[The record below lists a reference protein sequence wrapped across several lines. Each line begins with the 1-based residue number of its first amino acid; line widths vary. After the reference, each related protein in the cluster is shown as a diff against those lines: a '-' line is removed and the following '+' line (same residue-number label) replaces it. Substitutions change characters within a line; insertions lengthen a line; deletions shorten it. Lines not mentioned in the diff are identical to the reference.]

1 MCSYVQF
8 FADNHGRESS
18 ENKETGIE
26 TRKFFLNCLC
36 LLLGRFD
43 RKKLESIVSEY
54 GVRISHVILPQV
66 VVVKWLTLVIM
77 RSPFVIIFWQEKQI
91 TAFFWNSYNYVP
103 DKSFWCVTQNT
114 YLLISYSLVLFF
126 LFFFCGYDLSEWMGK
141 MITAICCH
149 YAIIG
154 HFFYI
159 IWVQLILKLVLK
171 LNVVPT
177 SPHLCLIRSSVINW

>member
-1 MCSYVQF
+1 MQF

-36 LLLGRFD
+36 LLVGRFD

-91 TAFFWNSYNYVP
+91 TAFF
-103 DKSFWCVTQNT
+103 
-114 YLLISYSLVLFF
+114 
-126 LFFFCGYDLSEWMGK
+126 
-141 MITAICCH
+141 
-149 YAIIG
+149 
-154 HFFYI
+154 
-159 IWVQLILKLVLK
+159 
-171 LNVVPT
+171 
-177 SPHLCLIRSSVINW
+177 